1 MYLQEELETVDI
13 WTGIGPERVV
23 FSLELIYYIHMRSE
37 CKQYIYNYI
46 IKCTWYKYN
55 EVSS

>member
-23 FSLELIYYIHMRSE
+23 FSLELIYYIYMRS
-37 CKQYIYNYI
+37 
-46 IKCTWYKYN
+46 
-55 EVSS
+55 

>member
-23 FSLELIYYIHMRSE
+23 FSLELIYYIQRGHNVN
-37 CKQYIYNYI
+37 KYIQLYN
-46 IKCTWYKYN
+46 
-55 EVSS
+55 

>member
-13 WTGIGPERVV
+13 WTGIGPERVA

-37 CKQYIYNYI
+37 CKQYIQLYNNARGI
-46 IKCTWYKYN
+46 
-55 EVSS
+55 